1 MGSVGRAMWGSA
13 ALALIASGCGGG
25 TNAGG
30 ERCSAGDR
38 AGWMTHQLRRDQFT
52 IRSLENE
59 LALLRAQ
66 LRDTPGASSPAP
78 EAPPAPPA
86 QPTADVV
93 ASADQAGSQLPPQVA
108 DSIYGDVEVV
118 YEGDAARESTVR
130 PRIELHEATRVA
142 RGPSSG
148 DEGEASPP
156 PAAIPDVGVER
167 LPVMRGKIPTV
178 EEQLR
183 RARPASGDAALPS
196 RAATSPG
203 PAPVASPAPA
213 AAPVM
218 NVTVSAAPARDAIA
232 EATDE
237 DDIGDDDGIADGTRG
252 QVAAV
257 LVDSMPT
264 APAPAPAPDPV
275 PAVEPVALPAHPV
288 VDYKRAIAALKRGKH
303 ASAVAGLRAFLERFP
318 DHYLADNVQ
327 YFLAESYYRRKL
339 YREARGEYRK
349 VVHRYWHGNKLPDA
363 MLKIGLCEI
372 ALGKP
377 VAAKAEMGRLVSR
390 FPQTR
395 AAGLARTRIE
405 ELEGK

>member
-1 MGSVGRAMWGSA
+1 MGRGIWGSA

-38 AGWMTHQLRRDQFT
+38 AAWMTHQLRRDQFT

-78 EAPPAPPA
+78 EPPPAQPA

-93 ASADQAGSQLPPQVA
+93 AGADQAGSQLPPQVA

-118 YEGDAARESTVR
+118 YEGEAATESTVR

-142 RGPSSG
+142 RG
-148 DEGEASPP
+148 DDLEASPP
-156 PAAIPDVGVER
+156 PAAIPDVGAER

-178 EEQLR
+178 DEQLR

-196 RAATSPG
+196 RPASSPG
-203 PAPVASPAPA
+203 PAPAASAPA
-213 AAPVM
+213 ASAPAAPVM
-218 NVTVSAAPARDAIA
+218 NVTVAAAPAHDVIA
-232 EATDE
+232 EVTEEDE
-237 DDIGDDDGIADGTRG
+237 IGEGDGLADGARG

-257 LVDSMPT
+257 ALDSIPT
-264 APAPAPAPDPV
+264 QAPAPAPAPDPA
-275 PAVEPVALPAHPV
+275 PSVEPALPAHPI
-288 VDYKRAIAALKRGKH
+288 VDYKRAIAALKRGRH
-303 ASAVAGLRAFLERFP
+303 TSAVAGLRAFLERFP

-349 VVHRYWHGNKLPDA
+349 V
-363 MLKIGLCEI
+363 
-372 ALGKP
+372 
-377 VAAKAEMGRLVSR
+377 
-390 FPQTR
+390 
-395 AAGLARTRIE
+395 
-405 ELEGK
+405 